1 MEQVISQAKIQTA
14 KEIKQQAKD
23 KKVKKNIFIYV
34 IVILILLVLA
44 YFVFTFIQNNKY
56 GFVDKESGIT
66 FRSGDF
72 YLADAMESLSKD
84 QNIYLVLNVLPE
96 DMNNLSQITQ
106 QLTYLLTVLSYKN
119 KNVTIIVNVMDEKRG
134 TISCQSNLGNYYEN
148 KELTK
153 EECSALLNSGITE
166 IIIDFPKENLKE
178 STVIVNA
185 NIGQRYIYIQTKTKD
200 ELQRAVTL
208 TTGLLFKDIAAI
220 EDSINNFKINMNSDI
235 NSIDANTQVD
245 ANAPVDANIP
255 IDANIP
261 QDTNIPIDTN
271 IDQNI

>member
-1 MEQVISQAKIQTA
+1 MEQVIAQAKIQTA

-23 KKVKKNIFIYV
+23 KKVKKTVFIYV
-34 IVILILLVLA
+34 ISVIILLVLA

-72 YLADAMESLSKD
+72 YLVDAMESLSKD
-84 QNIYLVLNVLPE
+84 QNMYLVLNVLPE
-96 DMNNLSQITQ
+96 DMNNLSQITA
-106 QLTYLLTVLSYKN
+106 QLTYLLTVLSYEN
-119 KNVTIIVNVMDEKRG
+119 KNVTIIVNVMDEKRA

-153 EECSALLNSGITE
+153 EECSNLLNSGTTE
-166 IIIDFPKENLKE
+166 IIIDFPKETIKE

-200 ELQRAVTL
+200 ELERAVNIVTS
-208 TTGLLFKDIAAI
+208 LLFKDIAEI
-220 EDSINNFKINMNSDI
+220 ENSINNFKINMNNDI
-235 NSIDANTQVD
+235 NSIDTNTQVD
-245 ANAPVDANIP
+245 VNVPVDINIP
-255 IDANIP
+255 V
-261 QDTNIPIDTN
+261 DTN